1 MFNRYHRM
9 VKHHPGTGPTHH
21 LTHPL
26 CHQGAVAMHPAQP
39 AGALLIAKAA
49 TVEPPV
55 GIGEQLLAVITQPAG
70 RMLPPAIE
78 AHDDFHRPLL
88 LLYPRFA
95 HSLLLLWQFG
105 TRHSAATSPPG
116 KVFRSSMSHSFQR
129 VRAPVLPS

>member
-1 MFNRYHRM
+1 MFKRYHGM
-9 VKHHPGTGPTHH
+9 VKHHPGTGPAHH

-39 AGALLIAKAA
+39 TGALLIAEAA

-55 GIGEQLLAVITQPAG
+55 GIGEQLLAVITQPASC
-70 RMLPPAIE
+70 MLPPAIE
-78 AHDDFHRPLL
+78 AHDDFYRPLL
-88 LLYPRFA
+88 LLYPRFT
-95 HSLLLLWQFG
+95 HSLLLLWQFI
-105 TRHSAATSPPG
+105 TRPSAATSPPG

>member
-1 MFNRYHRM
+1 MFNRYHGM
-9 VKHHPGTGPTHH
+9 VKHHPGTGPAHH

-39 AGALLIAKAA
+39 AGALLIAEAA

-55 GIGEQLLAVITQPAG
+55 GIGEQLLAVITKPAG

-88 LLYPRFA
+88 LLYPRFT

-116 KVFRSSMSHSFQR
+116 KVFRSSMSHSSQR